1 MEKFQAAMLLGAVG
15 DALGFGH
22 AARESSAP
30 GARVQEEMG
39 KGGGLDHL
47 VLSPEMWPVSD
58 NTIMH
63 VATAGA
69 LVTDFWCLDD
79 LYREMVRRY
88 VDVLEKLPEQRA
100 DPATLEGCSQ
110 LKPDNYLL
118 AWHTP
123 FNEKGSGFGAATKAM
138 CVGMRYWQPE
148 RLETL
153 VEVSV
158 ECGRMTHNHPTG
170 FLGSLCTAL
179 FASYAVQGKRLEQW
193 GRDMLR
199 TVPLA
204 EEYCKK
210 TIRHLAEYQE
220 HWFYFEAKWQFYLEE
235 RKIIED
241 TENEA
246 SFPDRYDAEEREK
259 TYRKWSSEGRGGR
272 RGHDAP
278 MIAYDALLGAKG
290 SWTELCRRAMFHGGE
305 SGATGAIAGCLFGL
319 LHGLDAVPVGLYR
332 ALEHQE
338 ELRRLGE
345 ALHRLSSQEN
355 PRSSKVCSDKT
366 PVNVQALKKKVG
378 QVTCH
383 PAVRAVLSSLL
394 LYLTDREDAAP
405 GPPAAR
411 RAEGMARRAPEP
423 QDAQR
428 RPTRFQLL
436 QARFMGSGREPR
448 LRRTR
453 EVGRLI
459 FRDKQGPGRG
469 VVAATVHKLLE
480 KAGEAAGR
488 PAPGREPPGREKPRA
503 LPAGR
508 SSVKSILKVFL
519 AAEEKQAAEQP
530 PVEPRAAVGGPAAK
544 PKGKAGGRSAALAR
558 LREKFAQSGGLCAEA
573 GLLPRRA
580 EERSKKRTPRRPLH
594 RPELRVLRVATLAS
608 SCLRAPP
615 ARLLACSTEPA
626 LPFSVATV
634 VCGPRSWL
642 SHGTRVT
649 HTGVGRAP
657 REDTGTSP
665 DAAENSGGSREPG
678 WRPPQPSTPRL
689 AASRDGLETGLP
701 DVEAECVPP
710 AAPAAASPGGEAH
723 PGRKPASSALGPAS
737 PGGQGAAQGAR
748 EVSLGPRPGLS
759 GGGAGA
765 GPEVTLTVCSSED
778 EMDTASVDWVPEPL
792 FAVQESLRE
801 EKAPGHIPPLAALT
815 APSAQAAR
823 RTQPAMEPPQVTVR
837 LPVVHTMPPPPATPQ
852 RAPGDQGW
860 GPLGGVIET
869 GNPGAP
875 HSPTA
880 ESGSRGAPPQGAGAE
895 PRLAAT
901 RGTAARGPDLPAAV
915 SSTGPQNSS
924 LGGKD
929 ARPGP
934 GASQWLLK
942 PKDGRGEDSRGE
954 GASPLSSEPPL
965 PSEPQGG
972 PGGHAGAWE
981 NRGRG
986 HTGCAPAGQQ
996 APAPTARGSK
1006 SGTRVPAWP
1015 VALAGAGARPES
1027 PVHRSPPSEQEGR
1040 GRPPPR
1046 LESAG
1051 CMPTTAGSA
1060 GSDLG
1065 EERASS
1071 SNEKTPP
1078 GVRAPRQEPVGSA
1091 SRNPPAPSPRN
1102 LAAGPRE
1109 GKGAGWPAGPG
1120 LMGVMPEE
1128 SAHQPGGHSSALGS
1142 PPPPGPTQEAPGAP
1156 TLAVQPHLAAPGH
1169 LATGD
1174 VATGGEKVEA
1184 GGRVTGSVRR
1194 RPRGDSLELPT
1205 PASGLPEPR
1214 GTHGAGTPRPQLP
1227 ETQQAEGRAGLSSSE
1242 QLPLGARPSHQP
1254 GPSSAAA
1261 DGPWGDRVA
1270 PKHPDLQASGQVEGG
1285 ERAGLGTR
1293 ESRRGREEGSP
1304 GAVSLDGSGR
1314 KGEGLRGERS
1324 GSRGVRESGSRPPE
1338 EALGRH
1344 AGKGPELP
1352 RRQQAG
1358 HAKGLP
1364 EERRAPAAESQAP
1377 SLSGSPALPAQAQVS
1392 QMVPPNSARPAS
1404 GSGGVT
1410 LAAGRNEAP
1419 QVPAPRSGQ
1428 GGPRVLLGE
1437 GQSPAAPSPREGAIQ
1452 APSSIQKGQT
1462 WVSPSLRKGQ
1472 SRAPSSIQEGQ
1483 SQAAPS
1489 PWEGQSQA
1497 APSPQEGEIQAPSSM
1512 QKGQTWVS
1520 PSLRRGQSRAPSSI
1534 QEGQSQV
1541 GPSPGEREIQAPSS
1555 IQEGRSRAAPSLR
1568 KGQSLEGQ
1576 SPAAPSPQEGEIQA
1590 PSSIQKGQTWVSPS
1604 LRKGQ
1609 SRAPSSIQEG
1619 QSQAAPSPWEGQ
1631 SQVAPSI
1638 QKGQSQA
1645 APSPWEGEIQAPSSM
1660 QKGQTWVSP
1669 SLRRGQSRAPSSI
1682 QEGRSQAGPSPGE
1695 REIQAPSSI
1704 QEGQSQAAP
1713 SPWEGQ
1719 SQVAPS
1725 IQKGQSQ
1732 AAPSPWEGEIQA
1744 PSSMQKGQT
1753 WVSPSLRKGQSRAPS
1768 SIQEGRSQAGPSPGE
1783 REIQAPSS
1791 IQEGQS
1797 QAAPSPWE
1805 GEIQAPSSI
1814 QEGRSRAAPSLRKGQ
1829 SLEGQSPAVPSPQE
1843 GEIQAPSSIQK
1854 GRSPAAPSF
1863 QPVPGS
1869 AVPTP
1874 KLGSSLAPRG
1884 PAQEGPPDAP
1894 GVGRGRRGPQLA
1906 KYRAQSFS
1914 DQRSFELSFRPTI
1927 LRASDKY
1934 RPPQ

>member
-22 AARESSAP
+22 AARESSSL
-30 GARVQEEMG
+30 GTRVQEEMG

-47 VLSPEMWPVSD
+47 VLSPETWPVSD

-63 VATAGA
+63 MSTAGA
-69 LVTDFWCLDD
+69 LITDFWCLDD

-193 GRDMLR
+193 GRDMLQ

-290 SWTELCRRAMFHGGE
+290 SWTELCCRAMFHGGE

-319 LHGLDAVPVGLYR
+319 LHGLDAVPAGLYR
-332 ALEHQE
+332 ELEHQE

-355 PRSSKVCSDKT
+355 PRSSKVCSNKT
-366 PVNVQALKKKVG
+366 PIDVQTLKKKVG
-378 QVTCH
+378 RVTCN
-383 PAVRAVLSSLL
+383 PAARAVLSSLL

-405 GPPAAR
+405 GPLAAR
-411 RAEGMARRAPEP
+411 RAEGKANRAPEP

-448 LRRTR
+448 LKRTR

-459 FRDKQGPGRG
+459 FKDKQGPGRSL
-469 VVAATVHKLLE
+469 VAATIHKLLE

-508 SSVKSILKVFL
+508 SSVKSILKMFL

-530 PVEPRAAVGGPAAK
+530 PAEPPAAAGGLAAK
-544 PKGKAGGRSAALAR
+544 AKVKAGGRSAALAR

-580 EERSKKRTPRRPLH
+580 EERSKKRPPRRPLH
-594 RPELRVLRVATLAS
+594 RPEPRVFRVATLAS
-608 SCLRAPP
+608 SCLRAPA

-657 REDTGTSP
+657 RGETGTSA
-665 DAAENSGGSREPG
+665 DAAETPGESREPG
-678 WRPPQPSTPRL
+678 WRPPPPSTRPL

-701 DVEAECVPP
+701 GVEAECVPP

-723 PGRKPASSALGPAS
+723 PGRKPASSALGPAR

-748 EVSLGPRPGLS
+748 GVSLGSQPGLS
-759 GGGAGA
+759 GGHAGA

-792 FAVQESLRE
+792 FAVQESFPE

-852 RAPGDQGW
+852 RALGDQGW
-860 GPLGGVIET
+860 GPLSGVSET
-869 GNPGAP
+869 GNPSAP

-880 ESGSRGAPPQGAGAE
+880 ESRSRGAPPQGAGAE
-895 PRLAAT
+895 PRLAAAQ
-901 RGTAARGPDLPAAV
+901 GTAARGPDLPAAV
-915 SSTGPQNSS
+915 STTEPQNSS

-929 ARPGP
+929 TRPGP
-934 GASQWLLK
+934 GALQWLLK
-942 PKDGRGEDSRGE
+942 PKDVRGED
-954 GASPLSSEPPL
+954 ASPLSSEPSR
-965 PSEPQGG
+965 PSELQER
-972 PGGHAGAWE
+972 PGSDASAWE
-981 NRGRG
+981 NRQRG
-986 HTGCAPAGQQ
+986 HTSCAPGGQQ
-996 APAPTARGSK
+996 APVPNSK
-1006 SGTRVPAWP
+1006 SGTRVPTWP
-1015 VALAGAGARPES
+1015 AAPAGAGTRPES
-1027 PVHRSPPSEQEGR
+1027 LRPVHRSPPREQEGPR
-1040 GRPPPR
+1040 GAPPR

-1051 CMPTTAGSA
+1051 RVPIAAGSA
-1060 GSDLG
+1060 GRDLG
-1065 EERASS
+1065 EKRASS

-1078 GVRAPRQEPVGSA
+1078 GVRAPRREPVGSR
-1091 SRNPPAPSPRN
+1091 SQSPPAPSPRN
-1102 LAAGPRE
+1102 LAAGQRE
-1109 GKGAGWPAGPG
+1109 GGGAGRPAGPG
-1120 LMGVMPEE
+1120 LVGVVAEE
-1128 SAHQPGGHSSALGS
+1128 AAHQPGGHSSALGS
-1142 PPPPGPTQEAPGAP
+1142 PPGPPQEAPGAP
-1156 TLAVQPHLAAPGH
+1156 TLAVQPHLAAPGE
-1169 LATGD
+1169 LATGG
-1174 VATGGEKVEA
+1174 VATGGVKVEA
-1184 GGRVTGSVRR
+1184 GGRVAGTARQ
-1194 RPRGDSLELPT
+1194 RPQGDSLER
-1205 PASGLPEPR
+1205 PAPVPGLPVPQ
-1214 GTHGAGTPRPQLP
+1214 GSHGAGTARPQLP
-1227 ETQQAEGRAGLSSSE
+1227 EQQQAARRAGPSSSE
-1242 QLPLGARPSHQP
+1242 QLPLGAGPSRQP
-1254 GPSSAAA
+1254 GPSSTAV
-1261 DGPWGDRVA
+1261 DGPWGDRAA

-1285 ERAGLGTR
+1285 EQAGLGTGER
-1293 ESRRGREEGSP
+1293 RRGREEGCP
-1304 GAVSLDGSGR
+1304 GAVSRDGSGR

-1324 GSRGVRESGSRPPE
+1324 GLQGAREAGSRPRE
-1338 EALGRH
+1338 EALGRR

-1358 HAKGLP
+1358 HAGGLL
-1364 EERRAPAAESQAP
+1364 EEWRAPTAESQALSP
-1377 SLSGSPALPAQAQVS
+1377 SGSPTIPAKAQAS
-1392 QMVPPNSARPAS
+1392 QTVPPNSARPAR

-1410 LAAGRNEAP
+1410 LTVGRNEAP
-1419 QVPAPRSGQ
+1419 QVPAPRGGQ
-1428 GGPRVLLGE
+1428 GGPRALLGEEQSPASPSPREGEIQAPSNIQE
-1437 GQSPAAPSPREGAIQ
+1437 GQSPAAPSPQEREIQ

-1462 WVSPSLRKGQ
+1462 WVAPSLKKG
-1472 SRAPSSIQEGQ
+1472 R

-1489 PWEGQSQA
+1489 PGEREIQALSSIQEGRSQA
-1497 APSPQEGEIQAPSSM
+1497 APSPQE
-1512 QKGQTWVS
+1512 
-1520 PSLRRGQSRAPSSI
+1520 
-1534 QEGQSQV
+1534 
-1541 GPSPGEREIQAPSS
+1541 RESQAPSS
-1555 IQEGRSRAAPSLR
+1555 IQEGRSQAAPSPREGEIQAPFSIQEGRSWVAPSLR

-1576 SPAAPSPQEGEIQA
+1576 SPAAPSPREGEIQAPFSIQEGRSWASPSLRKGQIQAAPSYREREIQAPVSIQEGRSQAAPSPQEGEIQA
-1590 PSSIQKGQTWVSPS
+1590 PFSIQEGQSWVSPS

-1609 SRAPSSIQEG
+1609 I
-1619 QSQAAPSPWEGQ
+1619 QAAPSSRER
-1631 SQVAPSI
+1631 
-1638 QKGQSQA
+1638 
-1645 APSPWEGEIQAPSSM
+1645 EIQAPF
-1660 QKGQTWVSP
+1660 
-1669 SLRRGQSRAPSSI
+1669 SI
-1682 QEGRSQAGPSPGE
+1682 QEGRSQA
-1695 REIQAPSSI
+1695 
-1704 QEGQSQAAP
+1704 AP
-1713 SPWEGQ
+1713 SP
-1719 SQVAPS
+1719 
-1725 IQKGQSQ
+1725 
-1732 AAPSPWEGEIQA
+1732 
-1744 PSSMQKGQT
+1744 
-1753 WVSPSLRKGQSRAPS
+1753 R
-1768 SIQEGRSQAGPSPGE
+1768 
-1783 REIQAPSS
+1783 
-1791 IQEGQS
+1791 
-1797 QAAPSPWE
+1797 E

-1814 QEGRSRAAPSLRKGQ
+1814 QEGRSWVAPSLRKGQ
-1829 SLEGQSPAVPSPQE
+1829 SLEGQSPAAPSPRK
-1843 GEIQAPSSIQK
+1843 GEIQAPYSIQK
-1854 GRSPAAPSF
+1854 GQSPVAPSLRPA
-1863 QPVPGS
+1863 QGS

-1874 KLGSSLAPRG
+1874 KLGSSLAPLG
-1884 PAQEGPPDAP
+1884 PAQEGPPEAP
-1894 GVGRGRRGPQLA
+1894 GLGRSRRRPHLA

-1934 RPPQ
+1934 RPPK